1 MARSD
6 TLLRGLSR
14 LLPREF
20 RERVFEP
27 ALVDLQLEERC
38 SHVSRWARWAART
51 ILAAESMRLG
61 IPQLAW
67 RRGRLTRLA
76 AAVLVVL
83 VVLVVTALAIQ
94 PAGYA
99 ERRVDHV
106 SAR

>member
-6 TLLRGLSR
+6 ALLRGLSR
-14 LLPREF
+14 VLPPEF
-20 RERVFEP
+20 RDRVFEP
-27 ALVDLQLEERC
+27 ALADLQLEERF
-38 SHVSRWARWAART
+38 SRVSQWARWAARA
-51 ILAAESMRLG
+51 ILVAESMRLG

-83 VVLVVTALAIQ
+83 GVTALAIQ
-94 PAGYA
+94 RTGYA